1 MPRPKG
7 LPKTGGRK
15 AGTPNR
21 VTREV
26 REAILRAFD
35 RVGGEDYL
43 VEVARHDPKT
53 FCTLL
58 GKLLPA
64 EVRTRPDSDRPAVVI
79 RDFTGRRPQQR
90 GRG

>member
-21 VTREV
+21 MTSQV

-35 RVGGEDYL
+35 QVGGEDYL
-43 VEVARHDPKT
+43 VKVAQDDPKT

-58 GKLLPA
+58 GRLIPA
-64 EVRTRPDSDRPAVVI
+64 EVRAGIGANDSDGPIVI
-79 RDFTGRRPQQR
+79 RWADTPIERD
-90 GRG
+90 